1 MCDVQNKTRLY
12 RLSSSFTSSSWTCC
26 PERQKY
32 VNNHLF
38 INAFKTFSED
48 CFGLCPDKSP
58 FSLFS
63 KPFFFGIMD
72 RICPPTGK
80 LCFFY
85 QYCIFEISHNSRNQR
100 LDAMAFCRASIL
112 DNTRDTKQREW
123 SKWVAKVT
131 LKWER
136 NIKRLNGM
144 TPKDVKVQVQILK
157 YVFTL
162 LPQRKINN
170 KSIRNK
176 KEYIFIYPSYVYLY
190 INSSN

>member
-1 MCDVQNKTRLY
+1 MPSKPSQKTVLVSVQTKVP
-12 RLSSSFTSSSWTCC
+12 S
-26 PERQKY
+26 
-32 VNNHLF
+32 
-38 INAFKTFSED
+38 A
-48 CFGLCPDKSP
+48 
-58 FSLFS
+58 FSLNL
-63 KPFFFGIMD
+63 FFGIMD

-100 LDAMAFCRASIL
+100 LDAMAFCRASFL
-112 DNTRDTKQREW
+112 DNTRDTEQREW

-144 TPKDVKVQVQILK
+144 TPKDVKLQFQILK

-176 KEYIFIYPSYVYLY
+176 KRIYIYISIICISIYKQF
-190 INSSN
+190 